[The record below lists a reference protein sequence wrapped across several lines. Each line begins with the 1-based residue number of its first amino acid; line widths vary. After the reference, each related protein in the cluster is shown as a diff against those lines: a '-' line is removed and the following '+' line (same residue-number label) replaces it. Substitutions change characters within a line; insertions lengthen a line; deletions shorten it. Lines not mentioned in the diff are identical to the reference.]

1 MVVCDQCG
9 HSDRVP
15 SVFQRRNAI
24 EKFTAR
30 RPALHCDEC
39 DHPVV
44 IVMAEVIPEPMRSW
58 INKGATQ

>member
-1 MVVCDQCG
+1 
-9 HSDRVP
+9 
-15 SVFQRRNAI
+15 VFQRRNAI